1 MTDKEIKAIRREYTK
16 SSLTVKNVNKNPFKQ
31 FEKWFDEVLK
41 SGFLEPNAMTVATAS
56 KEGKPTARI
65 LLLKGFDESGFMF
78 YTNYKSR
85 KGRDLEENPYAS
97 LLFFWDKLER
107 QVRIEGKVQKLTK
120 EESEAYFITRPYKS
134 RVGAWASPQSS
145 VIEDRN
151 VIVKDFLKYML
162 KFKTHV
168 PLPPVWGGYR
178 LIPDLFEYWQG
189 RPNRLHDRIRYRKIK
204 SEWKIERLAP

>member
-120 EESEAYFITRPYKS
+120 EESEAYFNTRPYKS

>member
-1 MTDKEIKAIRREYTK
+1 MTDKEIKSLRREYTK

-56 KEGKPTARI
+56 KDGKPSARI

-120 EESEAYFITRPYKS
+120 EESEAYFNTRPYKS

-151 VIVKDFLKYML
+151 VIVKEFLKYML
-162 KFKTHV
+162 KFKIHV
-168 PLPPVWGGYR
+168 PLPPIWGGYR
-178 LIPDLFEYWQG
+178 LIPETFEFWQG
-189 RPNRLHDRIRYRKIK
+189 RPNRLHDRVRYKK
-204 SEWKIERLAP
+204 SKSGWKIERLAP

>member
-1 MTDKEIKAIRREYTK
+1 MTDKEIKSLRREYTK

-56 KEGKPTARI
+56 KDGKPSARI

-107 QVRIEGKVQKLTK
+107 QVRIEGKVQKLTN
-120 EESEAYFITRPYKS
+120 EESEAYFYTRPYKS
-134 RVGAWASPQSS
+134 RVGAWASPQSR

-189 RPNRLHDRIRYRKIK
+189 RPNRLHDRIRYKKIK
-204 SEWKIERLAP
+204 SEWNIERLAP